1 MLIYKITP
9 RSEWT
14 DAEAAG
20 TFSGSAADK
29 KDGFIH
35 FSRGGQV
42 LDTLNKWYAG
52 ADDLVLV
59 AVDGDTLGAAL
70 IYEASREGALFPHL
84 YGTLPLSA
92 VKWVKPI
99 GRNADG
105 TFAVPE
111 ECR

>member
-1 MLIYKITP
+1 MLIYKIAART
-9 RSEWT
+9 EWT
-14 DAEAAG
+14 EAETRGAY
-20 TFSGSAADK
+20 TGSAADK

-35 FSRGGQV
+35 FSRAPQV
-42 LDTLNKWYAG
+42 PGTLNKWYAG

-59 AVDGDTLGAAL
+59 AVDGDQLGAAL
-70 IYEASREGALFPHL
+70 IFEASRDGALFPHL